1 MSYRR
6 RLLFGFLTFLS
17 VCLYLFVF
25 SRSDNHDSSITKFF
39 GDQFGLMSSKNPTPS
54 VDEIYGLISLVTR
67 ESENSQRVLTA
78 KSVDITNPVDI
89 NVYAA
94 KRGMNW
100 KKELQ
105 RLNEDFPVVVFS
117 KTYCPYSR
125 KAKQLLQAYELS
137 PPPKIIEV
145 DLRGSSAH
153 LPGYLFLSLPR
164 SRAAYSA
171 YSFIPTEDAA
181 QLKTVL
187 TRLTRRSTFPNI
199 LLRGKSIGGSD
210 DLHALHNANALRH
223 MFQEAGVDV
232 NGDFM

>member
-1 MSYRR
+1 MLESHVFLVSSMSYRR

-25 SRSDNHDSSITKFF
+25 SHPDNHDSSITKFV

-117 KTYCPYSR
+117 KVSDIGVDNNSFVSLPLRLTARMYSTLERLDEPRVLLTLFTLDLDRYSR

-145 DLRGSSAH
+145 DLRGV
-153 LPGYLFLSLPR
+153 
-164 SRAAYSA
+164 
-171 YSFIPTEDAA
+171 I
-181 QLKTVL
+181 
-187 TRLTRRSTFPNI
+187 I
-199 LLRGKSIGGSD
+199 L
-210 DLHALHNANALRH
+210 
-223 MFQEAGVDV
+223 
-232 NGDFM
+232 

>member
-25 SRSDNHDSSITKFF
+25 SRSNTHDSSITKFF
-39 GDQFGLMSSKNPTPS
+39 GDPFGLMSSKNPTPS

-145 DLRGSSAH
+145 DLR
-153 LPGYLFLSLPR
+153 
-164 SRAAYSA
+164 
-171 YSFIPTEDAA
+171 EDAA

-210 DLHALHNANALRH
+210 DLHALHNANALRD

>member
-39 GDQFGLMSSKNPTPS
+39 GDQFGLMSSKNSTPS

-117 KTYCPYSR
+117 KVSDKYSR

-145 DLRGSSAH
+145 DLR
-153 LPGYLFLSLPR
+153 
-164 SRAAYSA
+164 
-171 YSFIPTEDAA
+171 EDAA

>member
-145 DLRGSSAH
+145 DLR
-153 LPGYLFLSLPR
+153 
-164 SRAAYSA
+164 
-171 YSFIPTEDAA
+171 EDAA

-210 DLHALHNANALRH
+210 DLHALHNANALRD

>member
-25 SRSDNHDSSITKFF
+25 SRSNTHDSSITKFF
-39 GDQFGLMSSKNPTPS
+39 GDPFGLMSSKNPTPS

-145 DLRGSSAH
+145 DLRD
-153 LPGYLFLSLPR
+153 LFLSLPR
-164 SRAAYSA
+164 NRVTYSA

-210 DLHALHNANALRH
+210 DLHALHNANALRD

>member
-25 SRSDNHDSSITKFF
+25 SHPDNHDSSITKFV

-117 KTYCPYSR
+117 KVSDIGVDNNSYSR

-145 DLRGSSAH
+145 DLR
-153 LPGYLFLSLPR
+153 
-164 SRAAYSA
+164 
-171 YSFIPTEDAA
+171 EDAA

-210 DLHALHNANALRH
+210 DLHALHNANALRD